1 MLRHSVLSYINKC
14 ARWKSAACGSVGLW
28 DCPIFERSG
37 WGKRWY
43 LARVRRPV
51 VARVSK
57 VARIRRPVVIVCVD
71 FIISKELIV
80 RRLVVSSGDR
90 DYQMGPFLMEP
101 WP

>member
-1 MLRHSVLSYINKC
+1 M
-14 ARWKSAACGSVGLW
+14 
-28 DCPIFERSG
+28 
-37 WGKRWY
+37 
-43 LARVRRPV
+43 
-51 VARVSK
+51 ARVSK